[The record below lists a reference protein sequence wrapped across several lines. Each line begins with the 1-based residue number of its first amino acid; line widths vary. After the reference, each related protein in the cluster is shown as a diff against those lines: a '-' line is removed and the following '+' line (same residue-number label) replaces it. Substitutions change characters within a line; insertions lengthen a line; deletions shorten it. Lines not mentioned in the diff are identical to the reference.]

1 MVDSEEKR
9 KLIAHYREPLVD
21 RWVVARSVAGLL
33 IVTFIAVV
41 GAIFAE
47 PDEINN
53 PSVRATPDGKE
64 SARNRTPQ
72 KRAHNRKTP
81 KAARTPPKSARNGSR
96 RVADPLAP
104 RARIEA

>member
-9 KLIAHYREPLVD
+9 KLIAHYRDPLAE

-41 GAIFAE
+41 GAIYAE

-53 PSVRATPDGKE
+53 ARVRATRGQPRENAGAQPEAAEGRANPD
-64 SARNRTPQ
+64 
-72 KRAHNRKTP
+72 
-81 KAARTPPKSARNGSR
+81 AAKVSEK
-96 RVADPLAP
+96 RVATG
-104 RARIEA
+104 R

>member
-53 PSVRATPDGKE
+53 PSVRATPDGE
-64 SARNRTPQ
+64 RV
-72 KRAHNRKTP
+72 RAKPDPAKTGAQP
-81 KAARTPPKSARNGSR
+81 EDAKSRADAAKVSEK
-96 RVADPLAP
+96 RVATG
-104 RARIEA
+104 R